1 MNNYNQRYSEGDL
14 HYDPNIRNGRPSA
27 PNAEE
32 TMDYSHIKY
41 FVWFLTFLLS
51 LSYIPGFLSV
61 GTQEWQPALM
71 RLDYTPLQLP
81 MGVTLYSGWDSIY
94 FYEGG
99 KSADLKEIDEL
110 FDNDLSKF
118 GELYLTLS
126 IVSYIFAFFVIL
138 CFKKHKRLRFIT
150 FFISWLALLFPIVMY
165 IVSMKQFADDLE
177 KDSDFHIKYKL
188 SLGYGFYGNFLGLLL
203 IPVNHLLMYLK

>member
-14 HYDPNIRNGRPSA
+14 HYDPNIRNGPNA

-61 GTQEWQPALM
+61 GTQEWQPSLM
-71 RLDYTPLQLP
+71 RLDYTVSEFPI
-81 MGVTLYSGWDSIY
+81 GVTLYSGWNSVY
-94 FYEGG
+94 FYETDQ
-99 KSADLKEIDEL
+99 STDLKEIDEL

-118 GELYLTLS
+118 GDLYLTLS
-126 IVSYIFAFFVIL
+126 IVSYIFTFFVIL
-138 CFKKHKRLRFIT
+138 CFLKHKQLRFIT
-150 FFISWLALLFPIVMY
+150 FFISWLTLLFPIVMY
-165 IVSMKQFADDLE
+165 IISMKQFADDLE
-177 KDSDFHIKYKL
+177 KNMGIDMKYKL